1 MIRGIQVMNFSNTI
15 DLSVTIIKEPV
26 GLFDI
31 GRCQDFII

>member
-1 MIRGIQVMNFSNTI
+1 MNFSNTI

-31 GRCQDFII
+31 GGCQDFII